1 MKNKIVVIGCGRLG
15 ASIANDVSFRGKDV
29 IVLDK
34 DENSFARLD
43 ENFSGLKLVGNCSTI
58 DELKEAQIES
68 ADEVVIATGDD
79 NVNLLVTYLCAKLIR
94 VPHIF
99 VRFDD
104 PDKSYLIQ
112 GMPVRAIYPFM
123 LSKKSYNQYRGLE
136 ETEETK

>member
-58 DELKEAQIES
+58 DELKEAQIE
-68 ADEVVIATGDD
+68 
-79 NVNLLVTYLCAKLIR
+79 
-94 VPHIF
+94 
-99 VRFDD
+99 
-104 PDKSYLIQ
+104 
-112 GMPVRAIYPFM
+112 
-123 LSKKSYNQYRGLE
+123 
-136 ETEETK
+136 